1 MKISYISNSSC
12 PSQLPSSLQIV
23 KTCEYLSKNGNQV
36 YLIIPNTGTNKISI
50 NEFYDIKFKF
60 DVIRLIKFKK
70 FPLGINYYLFS
81 FLAFLKARKIS
92 EIIITRN
99 YFVIFLCSLFKKK
112 CVIELHGDMSNESR
126 INRLIFSI
134 FKILNSNSIFK
145 IVCISKSIKMKYI
158 KDSFVKDTK
167 KMIVLPSGSSLK
179 MSYKNSL
186 NIGRLKLGY
195 FGNINPSRGIKII
208 LKLAQNDQ
216 GNDYFIFG
224 GSKNQI
230 VNLKKKYRLKNLYL
244 SPHQDI
250 KRVKTKMKEM
260 DILLMPYSNKVT
272 VSGNV
277 SDTTSYMSPL
287 KLFDYM
293 STGRLILSSK
303 LEVLKEVV
311 DEQQCI
317 FIQNYLNPLSWLLEI
332 KKIKNNVLKRN
343 IIGKNSHIKS
353 KQYFHNN
360 RVLKYLE
367 NIS

>member
-12 PSQLPSSLQIV
+12 PSELPSSLQIV
-23 KTCEYLSKNGNQV
+23 KTCEYLSKHGNKV
-36 YLIIPNTGTNKISI
+36 HLIIPNSAVVKLSVE
-50 NEFYDIKFKF
+50 EFYDIKFKF
-60 DVIRLIKFKK
+60 DIIRLLRFKK
-70 FPLGINYYLFS
+70 FPIGINYYLYS
-81 FLAFLKARKIS
+81 FQSFLKAKKIS

-112 CVIELHGDMSNESR
+112 CVIELHGDISNESR
-126 INRLIFSI
+126 IVKLIFSI
-134 FKILNSNSIFK
+134 FKILNSKSISK
-145 IVCISKSIKMKYI
+145 IICISKSIKMKYI
-158 KDSFVKDTK
+158 KDFYTKDSK
-167 KMIVLPSGSSLK
+167 KIIVLPSGSSLK
-179 MSYKNSL
+179 LSYKNSL
-186 NIGRLKLGY
+186 NIKRLKLGY
-195 FGNINPSRGIKII
+195 FGTINPSRGINII
-208 LKLAQNDQ
+208 LKLAQNDRK
-216 GNDYFIFG
+216 NDYYIFG

-230 VNLKKKYRLKNLYL
+230 IELKKKYRLRNLYL
-244 SPHQDI
+244 SPHQSI
-250 KRVKTKMKEM
+250 KRIKNRMIEM

-311 DEQQCI
+311 DDKHCI
-317 FIQNYLNPLSWLLEI
+317 FIKNYLNPLSWLLEI
-332 KKIKNNVLKRN
+332 NKIRNNILKRN
-343 IIGKNSHIKS
+343 IIGKNSHLKS

-367 NIS
+367 